1 MLPKPPDDYQDK
13 NEAKALLDRF
23 VNGGRYERLTGLPKR
38 ADPAVVDEFLQKV
51 LDSSEIKD
59 GQLAR
64 AGELMRFYDLR
75 AGAKQIAARLD
86 RKEKDLPLFER
97 SMSAVAI
104 LGDLGDDALQDQ
116 AAQYYQYLSSHR
128 FADQFYGRLIDLF
141 FHLPAAADPKS
152 ISEPIEARVKSLEPR
167 IESDQDAAVAYYAL
181 KDLLDD
187 RLPTVLKAKQRKHA
201 IVKTPDTPRRRLDL
215 ARWYLGLERNA
226 FVDLRAWA
234 MMTLQRECNA
244 GKPEELAERFS
255 HSLDMIMSEAS
266 RRHLAGGDVDDLKI
280 YVTSCARAVEFYGG
294 TLSEKQAAYAKEHM
308 KKDQSDILYW
318 EPEESKEATTRPGGH
333 A

>member
-1 MLPKPPDDYQDK
+1 MLPKPPDDYQD
-13 NEAKALLDRF
+13 ESQAKALLDRF
-23 VNGGRYERLTGLPKR
+23 VNGGTYEGLTRLPKR
-38 ADPAVVDEFLQKV
+38 AAPPLVDEFLGKT

-59 GQLAR
+59 RQLSR
-64 AGELMRFYDLR
+64 CGELMRFYDLR
-75 AGAKQIAARLD
+75 AGAKQIAGRLD

-97 SMSAVAI
+97 SMSALAI

-128 FADQFYGRLIDLF
+128 VADQCYGRLVDLF

-152 ISEPIEARVKSLEPR
+152 ISEPIEARVKSLEPK
-167 IESDQDAAVAYYAL
+167 IESDQDSAVVYYAL

-187 RLPTVLKAKQRKHA
+187 RLPTVVKAKQRKHA
-201 IVKTPDTPRRRLDL
+201 ILKTPDTPRRRLDL

-226 FVDLRAWA
+226 YVDLRTWA
-234 MMTLQRECNA
+234 MMMLQRECNA

-255 HSLDMIMSEAS
+255 HSLDLIMSEAS
-266 RRHLAGGDVDDLKI
+266 RRHVSGGDVDDLKS

-294 TLSEKQAAYAKEHM
+294 ALNEKQAAYAEEHK